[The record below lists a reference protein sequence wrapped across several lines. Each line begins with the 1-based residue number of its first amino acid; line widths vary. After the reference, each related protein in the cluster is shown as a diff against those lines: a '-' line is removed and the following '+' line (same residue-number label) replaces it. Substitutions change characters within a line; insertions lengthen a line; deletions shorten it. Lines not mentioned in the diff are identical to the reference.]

1 MIVRWRCKYARH
13 SSSSP
18 VTSSSHMCHIIT
30 YVHICDLIVA
40 RFIHLSHH
48 HHTCVTSS
56 HMCIYV
62 TSSSRVSSQ
71 SSPSQAGST
80 SRICVKYMGHRLSFT
95 CHIIT
100 HMCVTL
106 SQMCVSLSHMCVTLS
121 HICVDLRQVHGAPFA
136 IHLPVCVV
144 KKDIVD
150 WTARGRRRFVAF
162 PHSLATHVAP

>member
-1 MIVRWRCKYARH
+1 MQDTHRH
-13 SSSSP
+13 
-18 VTSSSHMCHIIT
+18 
-30 YVHICDLIVA
+30 
-40 RFIHLSHH
+40 HLSHH

-100 HMCVTL
+100 HVC
-106 SQMCVSLSHMCVTLS
+106 
-121 HICVDLRQVHGAPFA
+121 HI
-136 IHLPVCVV
+136 ITNVCHIITNVCH
-144 KKDIVD
+144 II
-150 WTARGRRRFVAF
+150 
-162 PHSLATHVAP
+162 THVCHIITHLCGFASSTWGTVCHSPPSLRCEERYRRLDGPGPAALCRIPSLPRHTRSTMTSGSAGCRTYVT